1 MESTFTCFCLLSAA
15 LPVSCDTSPY
25 QHNVLSTPPSPFLSR
40 SLSLC
45 VSLSPRN
52 NNIRFLH
59 VVYAIMGHLSRCQQ
73 LPFVLAINVLQPQS
87 NAVSLLPLAPLPQP
101 LFRLHTII
109 MASPFPLS
117 SARRHCLLAL
127 DGSSIFWL
135 FEQSLPRF
143 MQLPS
148 AARNEHESLSLLGVS
163 SRAAP
168 RARDAS
174 VIR

>member
-1 MESTFTCFCLLSAA
+1 MESTFACFCLLSAA

-25 QHNVLSTPPSPFLSR
+25 QHNVSLPLPGPF
-40 SLSLC
+40 SLC
-45 VSLSPRN
+45 VSLAPRN

-87 NAVSLLPLAPLPQP
+87 NAVSLPPLPPLAPPCQSPSSVCTP
-101 LFRLHTII
+101 LSWHPPTL
-109 MASPFPLS
+109 PLS
-117 SARRHCLLAL
+117 SAQRHCLLAL

-148 AARNEHESLSLLGVS
+148 AARNERRVSVS
-163 SRAAP
+163 SVYHLEQP
-168 RARDAS
+168 LELEM
-174 VIR
+174 